1 MASSLLLKSWLSD
14 RLNDVNTARENVSLS
29 AVTLDLNKTKATAAG
44 AISDL
49 VNLVSELSSNT
60 YLKHSPLWSNGALDA
75 PDAGEIIDDVK
86 KA

>member
-1 MASSLLLKSWLSD
+1 MRFTYGSQLQT
-14 RLNDVNTARENVSLS
+14 VV
-29 AVTLDLNKTKATAAG
+29 TKATAAG